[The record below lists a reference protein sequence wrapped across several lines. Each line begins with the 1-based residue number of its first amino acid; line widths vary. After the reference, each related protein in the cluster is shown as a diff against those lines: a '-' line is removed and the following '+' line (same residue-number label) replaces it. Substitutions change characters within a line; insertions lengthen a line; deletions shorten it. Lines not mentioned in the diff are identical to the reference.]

1 MFNTLKFRIKNITL
15 LQLSTNLTNTELLC
29 NNSSKLLFKMKNTKF
44 FSTSNF
50 KENLSNVSL
59 TQKSK
64 DFFESNF
71 RIEKAP
77 EHISTVL

>member
-29 NNSSKLLFKMKNTKF
+29 NNSSKLLFKMKNTKS
-44 FSTSNF
+44 FSSSNF
-50 KENLSNVSL
+50 KENLANVSS
-59 TQKSK
+59 TQKSI
-64 DFFESNF
+64 DFFESHF